1 MAQYNSKPVT
11 VNKSAHDIVEK
22 FSDLS
27 AFGQALDSMSEVD
40 RERVGDV
47 KFEKDSITIDTKQVG
62 RIAFKVTERTP
73 SKVAM
78 IAEGSPVPLVLSVNL
93 KPLDETSTEITT
105 AIDVEIPA
113 MLRPMIGGAMQK
125 AVDQFG
131 DLMAKL
137 NR

>member
-1 MAQYNSKPVT
+1 MAQYKSKAET
-11 VNKSAHDIVEK
+11 VGRPADFISEK

-27 AFGQALDSMSEVD
+27 SFGQALDSMSAAD
-40 RERVGDV
+40 RAKVGDV

-62 RIAFKVTERTP
+62 TISFKVTERTP
-73 SKVAM
+73 SRVVMNAV
-78 IAEGSPVPLVLSVNL
+78 GSPVPLDLIVNL
-93 KPLDETSTEITT
+93 TPLDAEPTEIVT

-131 DLMAKL
+131 DLIAKL
-137 NR
+137 NA

>member
-1 MAQYNSKPVT
+1 MAQYNSKPVK
-11 VNKSAHDIVEK
+11 VNKSSQEIVEK
-22 FSDLS
+22 FADLS
-27 AFGQALDSMSEVD
+27 SFGHALDSMPASD

-78 IAEGSPVPLVLSVNL
+78 SAEGSPVPLILSVNL
-93 KPLDETSTEITT
+93 KPLGENSTEITT

-131 DLMAKL
+131 DLMANL